1 LLVNRLLPDFL
12 DLYPNVQLEL
22 VGEDRLIDIVEEG
35 FDAGIRLGHVV
46 QLDMVALWLTP
57 PERFVVVGT
66 PDFFRRYGRPI
77 HPHDLQRFRCILLLQ
92 SAHTIDHWQFIV
104 DGERITVGIKGPL
117 TINDVE
123 TCIRS
128 TLRGAGL
135 FCLPRSLV
143 MHYLEQGQME
153 TVLDSHSVEVPGLSL
168 YYPSRSQSLPKLRA
182 FIELATIR
190 MRRDFQAGDYLAT
203 PTS

>member
-1 LLVNRLLPDFL
+1 VNRLLPDFL

-22 VGEDRLIDIVEEG
+22 VGED
-35 FDAGIRLGHVV
+35 
-46 QLDMVALWLTP
+46 
-57 PERFVVVGT
+57 
-66 PDFFRRYGRPI
+66 
-77 HPHDLQRFRCILLLQ
+77 
-92 SAHTIDHWQFIV
+92 
-104 DGERITVGIKGPL
+104 
-117 TINDVE
+117 
-123 TCIRS
+123 
-128 TLRGAGL
+128 
-135 FCLPRSLV
+135 
-143 MHYLEQGQME
+143 YLEQGQME

>member
-1 LLVNRLLPDFL
+1 M
-12 DLYPNVQLEL
+12 
-22 VGEDRLIDIVEEG
+22 
-35 FDAGIRLGHVV
+35 
-46 QLDMVALWLTP
+46 DMVAVWLTP

-66 PDFFRRYGRPI
+66 PAFFRRYGRPI
-77 HPHDLQRFRCILLLQ
+77 NPHDLQRFRCILLRQ
-92 SAHTIDHWQFIV
+92 TAHTIDHWQFIV
-104 DGERITVGIKGPL
+104 DAQRIAVGIDGPL
-117 TINDVE
+117 IINDVE

-143 MHYLEQGQME
+143 MHYLEQGQLE

-182 FIELATIR
+182 FIEFATKR

-203 PTS
+203 AIS

>member
-1 LLVNRLLPDFL
+1 MTNQPASGLPLSRSESSHLRSLSLRGERGNHTIYFCELLRVTVRVNLGA
-12 DLYPNVQLEL
+12 N
-22 VGEDRLIDIVEEG
+22 
-35 FDAGIRLGHVV
+35 AG
-46 QLDMVALWLTP
+46 
-57 PERFVVVGT
+57 
-66 PDFFRRYGRPI
+66 
-77 HPHDLQRFRCILLLQ
+77 RCILLRQ

-104 DGERITVGIKGPL
+104 DAQRITVGIEGPL

-168 YYPSRSQSLPKLRA
+168 YYPS
-182 FIELATIR
+182 
-190 MRRDFQAGDYLAT
+190 
-203 PTS
+203 